1 MAAGTMPVGGR
12 QHVFEK
18 LASILGLVAA
28 PLMLLG
34 LSACG
39 RSAGKTSEPTCP
51 TEPIDAADSSTT
63 PDPSCVVR
71 ATEING
77 NGSRIQT
84 WTGSYDAAATQSG
97 GVCVVA
103 PATSTPQC
111 GSRSTKARSRAA
123 SIRSIKR
130 RWLLSQHAPLRHLWH
145 HDDDAVTIA

>member
-1 MAAGTMPVGGR
+1 MPVGGR

-77 NGSRIQT
+77 NGSRI
-84 WTGSYDAAATQSG
+84 
-97 GVCVVA
+97 
-103 PATSTPQC
+103 
-111 GSRSTKARSRAA
+111 
-123 SIRSIKR
+123 
-130 RWLLSQHAPLRHLWH
+130 
-145 HDDDAVTIA
+145 

>member
-1 MAAGTMPVGGR
+1 MPVGGR

-97 GVCVVA
+97 GVCGGTCNFHATVRFTVDEGQISGSVDQVYQAAMGAIATRPTSPSLA
-103 PATSTPQC
+103 P
-111 GSRSTKARSRAA
+111 
-123 SIRSIKR
+123 
-130 RWLLSQHAPLRHLWH
+130 
-145 HDDDAVTIA
+145 

>member
-1 MAAGTMPVGGR
+1 MPVGGR

-97 GVCVVA
+97 GVCGGTCNFH
-103 PATSTPQC
+103 ATVRFTVDEGQISEPP
-111 GSRSTKARSRAA
+111 R
-123 SIRSIKR
+123 
-130 RWLLSQHAPLRHLWH
+130 
-145 HDDDAVTIA
+145 

>member
-1 MAAGTMPVGGR
+1 MPVGGR

-63 PDPSCVVR
+63 PDWV
-71 ATEING
+71 
-77 NGSRIQT
+77 
-84 WTGSYDAAATQSG
+84 AAAS
-97 GVCVVA
+97 
-103 PATSTPQC
+103 
-111 GSRSTKARSRAA
+111 
-123 SIRSIKR
+123 
-130 RWLLSQHAPLRHLWH
+130 
-145 HDDDAVTIA
+145 

>member
-51 TEPIDAADSSTT
+51 TEPVDAADSSTT

-97 GVCVVA
+97 GVCGGTCNFHATVRFTVDEGQISGSVDQVYQAAMVA
-103 PATSTPQC
+103 IATRPTSP
-111 GSRSTKARSRAA
+111 S
-123 SIRSIKR
+123 
-130 RWLLSQHAPLRHLWH
+130 LAP
-145 HDDDAVTIA
+145 

>member
-39 RSAGKTSEPTCP
+39 RGAGKTSEPTCP

-97 GVCVVA
+97 GVWWHLQLPRHSAVHGRRRPDLGQRRSGLSSGDGCYRN
-103 PATSTPQC
+103 TPHFAIS
-111 GSRSTKARSRAA
+111 GTMTMTR
-123 SIRSIKR
+123 
-130 RWLLSQHAPLRHLWH
+130 
-145 HDDDAVTIA
+145 